1 MARLSWLICMAL
13 LAGCSPSPYQVI
25 LGSYF
30 PSWMLC
36 LLTGILATAVVHRLL
51 AAVKLDALLP
61 LPLLTY
67 LAITIAFTFG
77 IWLLWLA

>member
-1 MARLSWLICMAL
+1 MARLICLSHLAL

-36 LLTGILATAVVHRLL
+36 LLLGILATGVIHRLL
-51 AAVKLDALLP
+51 AALKLDVLLP

-67 LAITIAFTFG
+67 LAMTFAFTFG